1 MSPDTEWFVDARLG
15 MFIHWGLYAQA
26 ARHEWM
32 QNYEKVAPEEYEK
45 RYFGRFDPDLYDPK
59 EWAQMARQAGM
70 RYFVITTKHHEGF
83 CMWDSQ
89 YTDYKAPNTPAGR
102 DLIGPMVDA
111 FRAEGIKVGFYHSLI
126 DWHHPEFPID
136 KLHPLRDDKKA
147 RQREKNRDVT
157 RYAEYLHNQVRE
169 LLTGFGQIDLLWFDF
184 SYPGEDGKGRDDWQ
198 SEKLMKMI
206 RELQPGIMVTNRLDM
221 PGKPDFV
228 TPEQY
233 MPFSWPVHDGEKM
246 VWEGCHTFS
255 GSWGYHRDEASW
267 KSDKQ
272 CIWMLVDSVSKGGN
286 LLMNVGPTARG
297 EFDER
302 AKARLAAYGKWMK
315 QHSRSIYGCT
325 AAPDDLAA
333 PQDTRLTYN
342 PKTNR
347 VYVHVLNW
355 PFGGLYL
362 PSCFKGRIEYAQLL
376 NDASELPIE
385 PEKDDLTPHEMMEN
399 KQAPMILKLPV
410 QKPDAEIPVIELFM
424 K

>member
-1 MSPDTEWFVDARLG
+1 MSPDTEWFVDARFG

-255 GSWGYHRDEASW
+255 GS
-267 KSDKQ
+267 
-272 CIWMLVDSVSKGGN
+272 
-286 LLMNVGPTARG
+286 
-297 EFDER
+297 
-302 AKARLAAYGKWMK
+302 
-315 QHSRSIYGCT
+315 
-325 AAPDDLAA
+325 
-333 PQDTRLTYN
+333 
-342 PKTNR
+342 
-347 VYVHVLNW
+347 
-355 PFGGLYL
+355 
-362 PSCFKGRIEYAQLL
+362 
-376 NDASELPIE
+376 
-385 PEKDDLTPHEMMEN
+385 
-399 KQAPMILKLPV
+399 
-410 QKPDAEIPVIELFM
+410 
-424 K
+424 